1 MQNDFYLGDEF
12 NYENDVSLSIELDK
26 TCYSKGEKINGTLIL
41 SPEQNSTHTELV
53 NPYAKFSFIERQC
66 YEFLETFYEKDR
78 DIIKPTRKNIEE
90 IKILGSYPMNFSKY
104 EKSKMLPNLKIP
116 FQIMIPINAY
126 PSLISDKNTYILHF
140 LTCELESLKVKK
152 SIPFIIKN
160 NPYFTKENKLLK
172 IPYETK
178 QLIGKHKFAIISC
191 GNFEVKIN
199 LEKNICPY
207 NENLPITIDIDCSN
221 LNNIKLKGVN
231 IYIFRTFRKN
241 SQKNKNLMKEEKTE
255 EIVRKTL
262 PLREGE
268 ITYHIEDGIKLP
280 ISSNNLNPE
289 IVYQLLDKNKDQGIK
304 KFQNIKL
311 FPSCSGGLLS
321 CNYFLKIII
330 ETNTLFSTNEEM
342 IIPVDFYSSS
352 NNNKEDNE
360 KNSKINMNLNIE
372 ENNDGNLNINQ
383 QVFIKETQTYENNIK
398 SNNNN
403 SEKFQ
408 ILPDDDDDD

>member
-53 NPYAKFSFIERQC
+53 NPYAKFSFIEKQC

-126 PSLISDKNTYILHF
+126 PSLMSDKNTYILHF

-152 SIPFIIKN
+152 SVPFIIKN

-221 LNNIKLKGVN
+221 LNSIKLKGVN

-280 ISSNNLNPE
+280 ISSNLNPE
-289 IVYQLLDKNKDQGIK
+289 IVYQLLDKNKDQGMK

>member
-53 NPYAKFSFIERQC
+53 NPYAKFSFIEKQC

-289 IVYQLLDKNKDQGIK
+289 IVYQLLDKNKDQGMK

-360 KNSKINMNLNIE
+360 KNNKINMNLNIE

>member
-41 SPEQNSTHTELV
+41 SPEQNSAHTELV
-53 NPYAKFSFIERQC
+53 NPYAKFSFIEKQC

-104 EKSKMLPNLKIP
+104 EKSNMLPNLKIP

-152 SIPFIIKN
+152 SVPFIIKN

-221 LNNIKLKGVN
+221 LNSIKLKGVN

-289 IVYQLLDKNKDQGIK
+289 IVYQLLDKNKDQGMK

>member
-53 NPYAKFSFIERQC
+53 NPYAKFSFIEKQC

-104 EKSKMLPNLKIP
+104 EKSNMLPNLKIP
-116 FQIMIPINAY
+116 FQIIIPINAY

-221 LNNIKLKGVN
+221 LNSIKLKGAN

-280 ISSNNLNPE
+280 ISSNLNPE
-289 IVYQLLDKNKDQGIK
+289 IVYQLLDKNKDQGMK

>member
-41 SPEQNSTHTELV
+41 SPKQNSTYTELV
-53 NPYAKFSFIERQC
+53 NPYAKFSFIEKQC

-126 PSLISDKNTYILHF
+126 PSLMSDKNTYILHF

-152 SIPFIIKN
+152 SVPFIIKN

-221 LNNIKLKGVN
+221 LNSIKLKGVN

-280 ISSNNLNPE
+280 ISSNLNPE
-289 IVYQLLDKNKDQGIK
+289 IVYQLLDKNKDQGMK

-360 KNSKINMNLNIE
+360 KNNKINMNLNIE

-383 QVFIKETQTYENNIK
+383 QVFIKETQT
-398 SNNNN
+398 NNN

>member
-1 MQNDFYLGDEF
+1 
-12 NYENDVSLSIELDK
+12 
-26 TCYSKGEKINGTLIL
+26 
-41 SPEQNSTHTELV
+41 
-53 NPYAKFSFIERQC
+53 
-66 YEFLETFYEKDR
+66 
-78 DIIKPTRKNIEE
+78 
-90 IKILGSYPMNFSKY
+90 MNFSKY

-126 PSLISDKNTYILHF
+126 PSLISDKYTYILHF

-152 SIPFIIKN
+152 SVPFIIKN

-221 LNNIKLKGVN
+221 LNSIKLKGVN

-262 PLREGE
+262 PLKEGE

-289 IVYQLLDKNKDQGIK
+289 IVYQLLDKNKDQGMK

>member
-53 NPYAKFSFIERQC
+53 NPYAKFSFIEKQC

-104 EKSKMLPNLKIP
+104 EKSNMLPNLKIP
-116 FQIMIPINAY
+116 FQIIIPINAY

-221 LNNIKLKGVN
+221 LNSIKLKGVN

-280 ISSNNLNPE
+280 ISSNLNPE
-289 IVYQLLDKNKDQGIK
+289 IVYQLLDKNKDQGMK

>member
-53 NPYAKFSFIERQC
+53 NPYAKFSFIEKQC

>member
-53 NPYAKFSFIERQC
+53 NPYAKFSFIEKQC

-104 EKSKMLPNLKIP
+104 EKSNMLPNLKIP

-126 PSLISDKNTYILHF
+126 PSLISDKNTYIIHF

-280 ISSNNLNPE
+280 ISSNLNPE
-289 IVYQLLDKNKDQGIK
+289 IVYQLLDKNKDQGMK

>member
-53 NPYAKFSFIERQC
+53 NPYAKFSFIEKQC

-152 SIPFIIKN
+152 SVPFIIKN

-221 LNNIKLKGVN
+221 LNSIKLKGVN

-280 ISSNNLNPE
+280 ISSNLNPE

>member
-41 SPEQNSTHTELV
+41 SPEQNSAHTELV
-53 NPYAKFSFIERQC
+53 NPYAKFSFIEKQC

-104 EKSKMLPNLKIP
+104 EKSNMLPNLKIP

-289 IVYQLLDKNKDQGIK
+289 IVYQLLDKNKDQGMK

>member
-53 NPYAKFSFIERQC
+53 NPYAKFSFIEKQC

-104 EKSKMLPNLKIP
+104 EKSNMLPNLKIP

-152 SIPFIIKN
+152 SVPFIIKN

-280 ISSNNLNPE
+280 ISSNLNPE
-289 IVYQLLDKNKDQGIK
+289 IVYQLLDKNKDQGMK

-383 QVFIKETQTYENNIK
+383 QVFIKETQTSENNIK
-398 SNNNN
+398 SNNNS

>member
-53 NPYAKFSFIERQC
+53 NPYAKFSFIEKQC

-104 EKSKMLPNLKIP
+104 EKSNMLPNLKIP

-152 SIPFIIKN
+152 SVPFIIKN

-221 LNNIKLKGVN
+221 LNSIKLKGVN

-289 IVYQLLDKNKDQGIK
+289 IVYQLLDKNKDQGMK

>member
-53 NPYAKFSFIERQC
+53 NPYAKFSFIEKQC

-140 LTCELESLKVKK
+140 LTCELESFKVKK
-152 SIPFIIKN
+152 SVPFIIKN

-280 ISSNNLNPE
+280 ISSNLNPE
-289 IVYQLLDKNKDQGIK
+289 IVYQLLDKNKDQGMK

>member
-26 TCYSKGEKINGTLIL
+26 TCYSKGEKINGILIL

-53 NPYAKFSFIERQC
+53 NPYAKFSFIEKQC

-152 SIPFIIKN
+152 SVPFIIKN

-221 LNNIKLKGVN
+221 LNSIKLKGVN

-289 IVYQLLDKNKDQGIK
+289 IVYQLLDKNKDQGMK

-383 QVFIKETQTYENNIK
+383 QVLTKETQTYENNIK

>member
-53 NPYAKFSFIERQC
+53 NPYAKFSFIEKQC

-104 EKSKMLPNLKIP
+104 EKSNMLPNLKIP

-289 IVYQLLDKNKDQGIK
+289 IVYQLLDKNKDQGMK

>member
-41 SPEQNSTHTELV
+41 IPEQNSTHTELV
-53 NPYAKFSFIERQC
+53 NPYAKFSFIEKQC

-126 PSLISDKNTYILHF
+126 PSLMSDKNTYILHF

-152 SIPFIIKN
+152 SVPFIIKN

-289 IVYQLLDKNKDQGIK
+289 IVYQLLDKNKDQGMK

>member
-26 TCYSKGEKINGTLIL
+26 TCYSKCEKINGTLIL
-41 SPEQNSTHTELV
+41 SPKQNSTHTELV
-53 NPYAKFSFIERQC
+53 NPYAKFSFIEKQC

-104 EKSKMLPNLKIP
+104 EKSNMLPNLKIP

-231 IYIFRTFRKN
+231 IYIFRTFKKN

-289 IVYQLLDKNKDQGIK
+289 IVYQLLDKNKDQGMK

>member
-53 NPYAKFSFIERQC
+53 NPYAKFSFIEKQC

-104 EKSKMLPNLKIP
+104 EKSKMLQNLKIP

-221 LNNIKLKGVN
+221 LNSIKLKGVN

-289 IVYQLLDKNKDQGIK
+289 IVYQLLDKNKDQGMK

-360 KNSKINMNLNIE
+360 KNNKINMNLNIE

>member
-41 SPEQNSTHTELV
+41 IPEQNSTHTELV
-53 NPYAKFSFIERQC
+53 NPYAKFSFIEKQC

-104 EKSKMLPNLKIP
+104 EKSNMLPNLKIP

-221 LNNIKLKGVN
+221 LNSIKLKGVN

-289 IVYQLLDKNKDQGIK
+289 IVYQLLDKNKDQGMK

-321 CNYFLKIII
+321 CNYFVKIII

-360 KNSKINMNLNIE
+360 KNNKINMNLNIE

>member
-41 SPEQNSTHTELV
+41 SPKQNSTHTELV
-53 NPYAKFSFIERQC
+53 NPYAKFSFIEKQC

-126 PSLISDKNTYILHF
+126 PSLMSDKNTYILHF

-152 SIPFIIKN
+152 SVPFIIKN

-221 LNNIKLKGVN
+221 LNSIKLKGVN

-280 ISSNNLNPE
+280 ISSNLNPE
-289 IVYQLLDKNKDQGIK
+289 IVYQLLDKNKDQGMK

-383 QVFIKETQTYENNIK
+383 QVFIKETQTSENNIK
-398 SNNNN
+398 TNNNN

>member
-53 NPYAKFSFIERQC
+53 NPYAKFSFIEKQC

-104 EKSKMLPNLKIP
+104 EKSNMLPNLKIP

-178 QLIGKHKFAIISC
+178 QLIGKHKFAIFSC

-289 IVYQLLDKNKDQGIK
+289 IVYQLLDKNKDQGMK

-383 QVFIKETQTYENNIK
+383 QVFIKETQTYGNNIK

>member
-53 NPYAKFSFIERQC
+53 NPYAKFSFIEKQC

-104 EKSKMLPNLKIP
+104 EKSNMLPNLKIP

-289 IVYQLLDKNKDQGIK
+289 IVYQLLDKNKDQGMK

-403 SEKFQ
+403 SERFQ

>member
-53 NPYAKFSFIERQC
+53 NPYAKFSFIEKQC

-104 EKSKMLPNLKIP
+104 EKSNMLPNLKIP

-152 SIPFIIKN
+152 SVPFIIKN

-280 ISSNNLNPE
+280 ISSNLNPE
-289 IVYQLLDKNKDQGIK
+289 IVYQLLDKNKDKGMK

-360 KNSKINMNLNIE
+360 KNNKINMNLNIE

-383 QVFIKETQTYENNIK
+383 QVFIKETQTYESNIK

>member
-41 SPEQNSTHTELV
+41 SPEQNSAHTELV
-53 NPYAKFSFIERQC
+53 NPYAKFSFIEKQC

-104 EKSKMLPNLKIP
+104 EKSNMLPNLKIS
-116 FQIMIPINAY
+116 FQIIIPINAY

-152 SIPFIIKN
+152 SVPFIIKN

-289 IVYQLLDKNKDQGIK
+289 IVYQLLDKNKDQGMK

>member
-41 SPEQNSTHTELV
+41 SPEQNSAHTELV
-53 NPYAKFSFIERQC
+53 NPYAKFSFIEKQC

-104 EKSKMLPNLKIP
+104 EKSNMLPNLKIP

-280 ISSNNLNPE
+280 ISSNLNPE
-289 IVYQLLDKNKDQGIK
+289 IVYQLLDKNKDQGMK

>member
-1 MQNDFYLGDEF
+1 MENDFYLGDEF

-41 SPEQNSTHTELV
+41 SPKQNSTYTELI
-53 NPYAKFSFIERQC
+53 NPYAKFSFIEKQC

-90 IKILGSYPMNFSKY
+90 IKILGSYPMDFSKY
-104 EKSKMLPNLKIP
+104 EKSNMLPNLKIP

-140 LTCELESLKVKK
+140 LTCEIESLKVKK

-221 LNNIKLKGVN
+221 LNSIKLKGVN

-280 ISSNNLNPE
+280 ISSNLNPE
-289 IVYQLLDKNKDQGIK
+289 IVYQLLDKNKDQGMK

>member
-1 MQNDFYLGDEF
+1 MENDFYLGDEF

-41 SPEQNSTHTELV
+41 SPEQNSAHTELV
-53 NPYAKFSFIERQC
+53 NPYAKFSFIEKQC

-104 EKSKMLPNLKIP
+104 EKSNMLPNLKIP

-221 LNNIKLKGVN
+221 LNSIKLKGVN

-280 ISSNNLNPE
+280 ISSNLNPE
-289 IVYQLLDKNKDQGIK
+289 IVYQLLDKNKDQGMK

>member
-41 SPEQNSTHTELV
+41 SPEQNSAHTELV
-53 NPYAKFSFIERQC
+53 NPYAKFSFIEKQC

-126 PSLISDKNTYILHF
+126 PSLMSDKNTYILHF

-280 ISSNNLNPE
+280 ISSNLNPE
-289 IVYQLLDKNKDQGIK
+289 IVYQLLDKNKDQGMK

>member
-53 NPYAKFSFIERQC
+53 NPYAKFSFIEKQC

-104 EKSKMLPNLKIP
+104 EKSNMLPNLKIP
-116 FQIMIPINAY
+116 FQIIIPINAY

-152 SIPFIIKN
+152 SVPFIIKN

-221 LNNIKLKGVN
+221 LNSIKLKGVN

-280 ISSNNLNPE
+280 ISSNLNPE
-289 IVYQLLDKNKDQGIK
+289 IVYQLLDKNKDQGMK

>member
-53 NPYAKFSFIERQC
+53 NPYAKFSFIEKQC

-152 SIPFIIKN
+152 SVPFIIKN

-221 LNNIKLKGVN
+221 LNSIKLKGVN

-280 ISSNNLNPE
+280 ISSNLNPE
-289 IVYQLLDKNKDQGIK
+289 IVYQLLDKNKDQGMK

-360 KNSKINMNLNIE
+360 KNSKINMNLNI
-372 ENNDGNLNINQ
+372 NQ

>member
-53 NPYAKFSFIERQC
+53 NPYAKFSFIEKQC

-104 EKSKMLPNLKIP
+104 EKSNMLPNLKIP

-140 LTCELESLKVKK
+140 LTCEIESLKVKK

-280 ISSNNLNPE
+280 ISSNLNPE
-289 IVYQLLDKNKDQGIK
+289 IVYQLLDKNKDKGMK

-360 KNSKINMNLNIE
+360 KNNKINMNLNIE

-383 QVFIKETQTYENNIK
+383 QVFIKETQTYESNIK

>member
-53 NPYAKFSFIERQC
+53 NPYAKFSFIEKQC

-104 EKSKMLPNLKIP
+104 EKSNMLPNLKIP

-152 SIPFIIKN
+152 SVPFIIKN

-289 IVYQLLDKNKDQGIK
+289 IVYQLLDKNKDQGMK

-398 SNNNN
+398 SNNNS

>member
-53 NPYAKFSFIERQC
+53 NPYAKFSFIEKQC

-126 PSLISDKNTYILHF
+126 PSLMSDKNSYILHF

-289 IVYQLLDKNKDQGIK
+289 IVYQLLDKNKDQGMK

-360 KNSKINMNLNIE
+360 KNNKINMNLNIE

>member
-53 NPYAKFSFIERQC
+53 NPYAKFSFIEKQC

-104 EKSKMLPNLKIP
+104 EKSNMLPNLKIP

-126 PSLISDKNTYILHF
+126 PSLMSDKNTYILHF

-152 SIPFIIKN
+152 SVPFIIKN

-172 IPYETK
+172 IPHETK

-289 IVYQLLDKNKDQGIK
+289 IVYQLLDKNKDQGMK

>member
-41 SPEQNSTHTELV
+41 SPKQNSTHTELV
-53 NPYAKFSFIERQC
+53 IPYAKFSFIEKQC

-126 PSLISDKNTYILHF
+126 PSLMSDKNTYILHF

-280 ISSNNLNPE
+280 ISSNLNPE
-289 IVYQLLDKNKDQGIK
+289 IVYQLLDKNKDQGMK

>member
-41 SPEQNSTHTELV
+41 SPEQNSAHTELV
-53 NPYAKFSFIERQC
+53 NPYAKFSFIEKQC

-104 EKSKMLPNLKIP
+104 EKSNMLPNLKIP

-140 LTCELESLKVKK
+140 LICEIESLKVKK

-280 ISSNNLNPE
+280 ISSNLNPE
-289 IVYQLLDKNKDQGIK
+289 IVYQLLDKNKDQGMK

>member
-26 TCYSKGEKINGTLIL
+26 TCYSKDEKINGTLIL
-41 SPEQNSTHTELV
+41 IPEQNSTHTELV
-53 NPYAKFSFIERQC
+53 NPYAKFSFIEKQC

-104 EKSKMLPNLKIP
+104 EKSNMLPNLKIP
-116 FQIMIPINAY
+116 FQIIIPANAY

-152 SIPFIIKN
+152 FIPFIIKN

-221 LNNIKLKGVN
+221 LNSIKLKGVN

-289 IVYQLLDKNKDQGIK
+289 IVYQLLDKNKDQGMK

-360 KNSKINMNLNIE
+360 KNNKINMNLNIE

-383 QVFIKETQTYENNIK
+383 QVFIKETQTSENNIK

-408 ILPDDDDDD
+408 ILPDDDDDN

>member
-41 SPEQNSTHTELV
+41 SPEQNSAHTELV
-53 NPYAKFSFIERQC
+53 NPYAKFSFIEKQC

-126 PSLISDKNTYILHF
+126 PSLMSDKNTYILHF

-221 LNNIKLKGVN
+221 LNSIKLKGVN

-289 IVYQLLDKNKDQGIK
+289 IVYQLLDKNKDQGMK

-383 QVFIKETQTYENNIK
+383 QVFIKETQTSENNIK
-398 SNNNN
+398 TNNNN

>member
-53 NPYAKFSFIERQC
+53 NPYAKFSFIEKQC

-104 EKSKMLPNLKIP
+104 EKSNMLPNLKIP

-152 SIPFIIKN
+152 SVPFIIKN

-221 LNNIKLKGVN
+221 LNSIKLKGVN

-360 KNSKINMNLNIE
+360 KNNKINMNLNIE